1 MDIVERTGDVLDTGI
16 KGDTDTTHILDG
28 LADDLQVEAAADAVG
43 ESLGERQVD
52 VHQVR
57 FEGTEGT
64 GVRVLSGSDRN
75 LTDAER
81 HEREAQ
87 HARLTHA
94 GQEAE
99 RGDTGVV
106 AHAHQPTGVAEV
118 QIQSVARADASHIA
132 VDGFDT
138 MYERH
143 ACIAPT

>member
-52 VHQVR
+52 VHQVG
-57 FEGTEGT
+57 FNGTQGT
-64 GVRVLSGSDRN
+64 RVGVLRSGNRN
-75 LTDAER
+75 FTDAER
-81 HEREAQ
+81 HEGETQ
-87 HARLTHA
+87 HARFTHA

-106 AHAHQPTGVAEV
+106 AYAYQPAGVAKV
-118 QIQSVARADASHIA
+118 NIQGAA
-132 VDGFDT
+132 
-138 MYERH
+138 
-143 ACIAPT
+143 